1 MRISGGDL
9 KGRKIGS
16 KKSLGLSSKHGSLR
30 PTSSKVRESVFNIIG
45 GALTDSIFADLYAG
59 TGAVGMEAMSR
70 GAKKV
75 YFVEAD
81 RKRAERIEEMLKDCG
96 CGAKAIILKEGAIDF
111 VNKAY
116 KEDLKFDIVFLDPP
130 YHTGELEDMISLL
143 SEKAILNSNGI
154 VIAEHSSKIRLPDE
168 IGMLKQKKAYKYGD
182 TMLTLFR
189 LKMVNTV
196 EEK

>member
-16 KKSLGLSSKHGSLR
+16 KKSLGLSFKHGTLR

-45 GALTDSIFADLYAG
+45 GALSDSIFLDLYAG

-81 RKRAERIEEMLKDCG
+81 RKRAESIEEMLKDCG
-96 CGAKAIILKEGAIDF
+96 CWAKAIILKESAASFI
-111 VNKAY
+111 NKAD
-116 KEDLKFDIVFLDPP
+116 KDGLKFDIVFLDPP
-130 YHTGELEDMISLL
+130 YHTEELEDIISLL
-143 SEKAILNSNGI
+143 SEKAILNDDAI
-154 VIAEHSSKIRLPDE
+154 VIAEHSSKRKLPDE
-168 IGMLKQKKAYKYGD
+168 IGVLKQKKTYKYGD

-189 LKMVNTV
+189 LKLIK
-196 EEK
+196 E